1 MNWHDVLLW
10 AVLPYVMVVV
20 LVGGT
25 IWRYR
30 YDKFGWTTRSS
41 ELHESRL
48 LRIGSPLFHFGLL
61 VVIIGHVIGLI
72 IPKSWTD
79 AAGLSQQAYHVQAL
93 LLGGIAGVCTLA
105 GVAILIYRRRT
116 TGPVFMA
123 TTRNDKLMYVVL
135 VAAIVAGLATTLLGA
150 AGGEEH
156 NYRLTVAPWFR
167 SLFVLQPDIASDGR
181 GRAGVPAAHPDRH
194 AAVHDLAVHPAGPR
208 VHRAAGLPVPAL
220 HRLPIATGRT
230 GRAPDAPRLGTDLM
244 ILPWKRT
251 NPCRRPLER
260 WPVSSWRRPGQRPAG
275 APPAPAAVRSRRGPA
290 NLRRR
295 GSTSTRRRCKAGPGP
310 TRSTR

>member
-1 MNWHDVLLW
+1 MNWQDVLLW

-20 LVGGT
+20 LGGGT

-48 LRIGSPLFHFGLL
+48 LRVGSPLFHFGLL

-150 AGGEEH
+150 TGGEEH

-167 SLFVLQPDIASDGR
+167 SLFVLQPDIASM
-181 GRAGVPAAHPDRH
+181 A
-194 AAVHDLAVHPAGPR
+194 
-208 VHRAAGLPVPAL
+208 AAGLAFQL
-220 HRLPIATGRT
+220 HTLIGMLLFTIWPFTRLVHAFT
-230 GRAPDAPRLGTDLM
+230 APLGYLF
-244 ILPWKRT
+244 
-251 NPCRRPLER
+251 RPYIVYR
-260 WPVSSWRRPGQRPAG
+260 SRQGG
-275 APPAPAAVRSRRGPA
+275 PAARPTRRGWE
-290 NLRRR
+290 RI
-295 GSTSTRRRCKAGPGP
+295 
-310 TRSTR
+310 